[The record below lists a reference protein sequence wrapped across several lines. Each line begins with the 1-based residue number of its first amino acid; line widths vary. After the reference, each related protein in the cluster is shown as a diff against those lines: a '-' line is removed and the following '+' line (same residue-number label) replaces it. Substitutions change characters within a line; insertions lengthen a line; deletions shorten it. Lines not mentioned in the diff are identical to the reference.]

1 MLRDL
6 GKIIVAKCFKKLP
19 KVKKNRQIWSHCN
32 DTTYLTYVYRESSW
46 VKSIGW
52 KVYWADLRED
62 YKWNDLSYFCPSR
75 VLPSKLNR
83 LEGLLSRFMRTLQW
97 NDLSYFCPLIV
108 LLNKL
113 LRFLRPS
120 SYPNARRCLEGWRPS
135 RWIWRPCEA
144 AISCIVSLKK
154 CLCLVYST
162 ALRYQRKGKEL
173 ECLFTKLRYPTS

>member
-1 MLRDL
+1 MWHDL
-6 GKIIVAKCFKKLP
+6 SYLCLSRVLLSKI
-19 KVKKNRQIWSHCN
+19 NRLEGLLSRFTWRLQ
-32 DTTYLTYVYRESSW
+32 
-46 VKSIGW
+46 
-52 KVYWADLRED
+52 
-62 YKWNDLSYFCPSR
+62 WNDLSYFCPLR

-154 CLCLVYST
+154 CLCLFYST